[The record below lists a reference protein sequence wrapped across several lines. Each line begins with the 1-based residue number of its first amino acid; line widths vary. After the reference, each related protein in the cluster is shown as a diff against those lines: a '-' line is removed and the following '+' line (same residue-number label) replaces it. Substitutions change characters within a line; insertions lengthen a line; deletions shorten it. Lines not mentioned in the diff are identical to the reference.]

1 MFLQLKTRLKKMIKK
16 DIRLSINTETLLKV
30 KKIRSY
36 YGLGADTK
44 AIRKAIEL
52 IAKQIESFEADKL
65 HYENTSKRLS
75 HEFTNKIQLTIS
87 ELLEQE
93 NKINKGL

>member
-1 MFLQLKTRLKKMIKK
+1 MRTSKLVTLDADLVLKI
-16 DIRLSINTETLLKV
+16 
-30 KKIRSY
+30 KKIRAHY
-36 YGLGADTK
+36 CLNADTK
-44 AIRKAIEL
+44 AIVKAIEL
-52 IAKQIESFEADKL
+52 IAKQIEDYEGDRL